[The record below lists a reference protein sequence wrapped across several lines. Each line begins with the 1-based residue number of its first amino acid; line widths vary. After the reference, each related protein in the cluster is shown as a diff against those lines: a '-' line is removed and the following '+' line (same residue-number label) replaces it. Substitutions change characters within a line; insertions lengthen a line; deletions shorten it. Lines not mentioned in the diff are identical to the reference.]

1 MIMTVLVITMIL
13 TMIPRFTVM
22 YRHGPYVCCLLLSAK
37 LVRPLLVH
45 RGAQTR
51 EMQGFLRML
60 RFEALASMLGVASR
74 TSGYCLVFQDG

>member
-1 MIMTVLVITMIL
+1 MTVLVITMIL

-37 LVRPLLVH
+37 LVLPLLVH

-74 TSGYCLVFQDG
+74 ISGYCLVLQDG